1 MAHALTL
8 FEAVDIYANGRV
20 SSMQR
25 RMEIVAAIAS
35 DYQIIC
41 REVEDKIA
49 FLARQAGKP
58 LETSR

>member
-1 MAHALTL
+1 MAHALSL
-8 FEAVDIYANGRV
+8 FEAVDIYANGPVTMPVR
-20 SSMQR
+20 MQ
-25 RMEIVAAIAS
+25 IVAAIAS

-49 FLARQAGKP
+49 FIARQAGKP